1 MLAIGIFPA
10 LLYHIEYTQY

>member
-10 LLYHIEYTQY
+10 LLYHIEYTQ